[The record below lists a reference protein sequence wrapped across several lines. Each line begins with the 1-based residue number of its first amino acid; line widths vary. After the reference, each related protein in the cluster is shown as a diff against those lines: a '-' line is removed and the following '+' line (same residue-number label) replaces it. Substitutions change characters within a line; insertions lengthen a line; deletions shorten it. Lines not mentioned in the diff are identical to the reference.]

1 MIWANIPRSFCWEDA
16 MRGAPWEYIE
26 RWEKALTEYENLLR
40 DTRGPRM
47 QRSKLDVI
55 PCYTNTY
62 LNLGTFPD
70 GLAESAWLWLA
81 RLAMVRPVSP
91 CPGRKLSPYLPA
103 PNEFADIAESRIS
116 SHAFGIFIEIA
127 FI

>member
-1 MIWANIPRSFCWEDA
+1 
-16 MRGAPWEYIE
+16 
-26 RWEKALTEYENLLR
+26 
-40 DTRGPRM
+40 M

-55 PCYTNTY
+55 PCYTNTSLY
-62 LNLGTFPD
+62 LRTLPD

-81 RLAMVRPVSP
+81 RLAMVRPASP
-91 CPGRKLSPYLPA
+91 CPWRKLSPYLPA